1 MFILATG
8 KAEVQVEREGRSQ
21 PVGSLAAGDCFGEIS
36 LLTGE
41 PRSATVLATLDC
53 EVLEIEQ
60 ETIGILLREHPELA
74 ESLSETVVA
83 RRSATETQL
92 ASAPANGDGPRNG
105 RHKGRP
111 SAPAQE
117 ILPIVARPV
126 PDDGK
131 RVWNL
136 FRIFSW
142 SPAEVDERLYAAGL
156 VPGPKRP
163 GKNESKPSRRGGAG
177 ARRRRFYR
185 PAGIGAREVRMRK
198 SKL

>member
-92 ASAPANGDGPRNG
+92 ASAPANGDGPEMDATKEG
-105 RHKGRP
+105 L
-111 SAPAQE
+111 SSPAQE
-117 ILPIVARPV
+117 ILPIVAKPGDAKVYGGLFGYLR
-126 PDDGK
+126 
-131 RVWNL
+131 RVGR
-136 FRIFSW
+136 FGRT
-142 SPAEVDERLYAAGL
+142 LYAAGI
-156 VPGPKRP
+156 VPGSERA
-163 GKNESKPSRRGGAG
+163 GKNES
-177 ARRRRFYR
+177 
-185 PAGIGAREVRMRK
+185 
-198 SKL
+198 